1 MTQNEGW
8 SASGLRIR
16 EGISRKNDELF
27 SKSPLHAAAYIPTI
41 VVPHN
46 ITKYRKKKVTVTVFS
61 HFGTTFWHDEGSI
74 SLALIS
80 SLISCYIKL
89 QFGPPFCPRRHRP
102 EKEKILGSRPNAKQ
116 HQLSSGD
123 LSPAANANIHCFS
136 SSYPSYVVRKGRR
149 DAY

>member
-1 MTQNEGW
+1 MTQNEG
-8 SASGLRIR
+8 GLRQVCEYAR
-16 EGISRKNDELF
+16 EFPAKMMNCSLNPHCMPPHTYLQQYGL
-27 SKSPLHAAAYIPTI
+27 
-41 VVPHN
+41 VPHN
-46 ITKYRKKKVTVTVFS
+46 ITKYRKYVIVAVFS

-116 HQLSSGD
+116 HQLSSGN

-136 SSYPSYVVRKGRR
+136 PLCISFVRS
-149 DAY
+149 